1 MALLKAQMEQ
11 QTRSQTQMM
20 NMLQM
25 MATTRSPDACQT
37 PVLQT
42 PREEPT
48 PSRSPRNKKHFRRS
62 PHHAA
67 AAAKKNSPRL
77 SPRHAAKTNSSPRR
91 SPRHAA
97 KKNSPRRSPRH
108 AAKKNSPRRS
118 PRHDAAAKKN
128 SPRRSPRHADAAKN
142 KRRSLSQSPSSPKR
156 KKL

>member
-108 AAKKNSPRRS
+108 
-118 PRHDAAAKKN
+118 DAAAKKN